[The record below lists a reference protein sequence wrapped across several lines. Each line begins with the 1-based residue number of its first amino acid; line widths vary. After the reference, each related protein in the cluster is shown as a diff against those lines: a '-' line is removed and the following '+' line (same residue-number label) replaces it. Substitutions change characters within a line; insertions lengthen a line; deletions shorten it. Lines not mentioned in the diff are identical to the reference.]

1 MLALVSFFSGFDENL
16 IRVLKVQKLRAYFF
30 LHQTFDCT
38 YIFVGHFSSP
48 KVVVLS
54 SIFEIKLFTII
65 TYAINII
72 FLNEKHLYHDSKK

>member
-30 LHQTFDCT
+30 FLPQTFDCT

-72 FLNEKHLYHDSKK
+72 FF